1 MFTAPPGGTLT
12 LLEHVQVCSYL
23 VPESRRPGVILN
35 TSRQAPLRGGGSSA
49 VAKRHEHRAVARTD
63 PGQPGR
69 IQMDR
74 APRDQACPLPGQDT
88 VTLTHLERGPVL
100 EHLAAQEEAAA
111 GVANRMAFGEI
122 QASGGSAV
130 SGTRCPGSSLAW
142 SGCSGVA
149 AGSRPPRA
157 A

>member
-23 VPESRRPGVILN
+23 VPESRPPGVILN
-35 TSRQAPLRGGGSSA
+35 TFKQAPVACGGSSA
-49 VAKRHEHRAVARTD
+49 VSQRHEHRAVGRTD

-74 APRDQACPLPGQDT
+74 APGDQACPLPGQDT

-111 GVANRMAFGEI
+111 GRGDRRGVRWCREPDG
-122 QASGGSAV
+122 V
-130 SGTRCPGSSLAW
+130 RRDPGQ
-142 SGCSGVA
+142 
-149 AGSRPPRA
+149 
-157 A
+157 